1 MCFYPILWA
10 VEVFY
15 SFDHDRVFAMRTQ
28 CRASHLMISFIYSVV
43 YVFLNTVR
51 INVEFFVLTV
61 DGLKIF
67 FQIQFDD
74 CCCKEYVSKGQ
85 SRRELAEE
93 KKVRSKD
100 VAQREDSE
108 GLRSTG
114 SQKDQR
120 ITDHNR

>member
-1 MCFYPILWA
+1 
-10 VEVFY
+10 
-15 SFDHDRVFAMRTQ
+15 MRTQ

-43 YVFLNTVR
+43 YIFLNIVY
-51 INVEFFVLTV
+51 INVEFFILTA
-61 DGLKIF
+61 DGLRRF

-74 CCCKEYVSKGQ
+74 FCCKEDVSKGQ

-93 KKVRSKD
+93 NKLSRD

-108 GLRSTG
+108 GLRSTR

-120 ITDHNR
+120 IIEHSC